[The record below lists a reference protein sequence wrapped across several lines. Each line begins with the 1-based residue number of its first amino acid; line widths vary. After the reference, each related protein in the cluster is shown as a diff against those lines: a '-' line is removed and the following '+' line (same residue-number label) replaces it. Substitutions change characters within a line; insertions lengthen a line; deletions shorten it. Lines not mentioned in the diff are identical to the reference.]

1 MASDTTSALSE
12 GINVEH
18 RKPGDLD
25 LHQTDAATFHFT
37 IRTPLPPADLT
48 LTAHAMISCYGKR
61 ARILIKCWRRPGH
74 RPETML
80 VTAYKLNNSAVFSLL
95 NPRRLGYKKEDYN
108 LGTREIR
115 QRPTPVCSAST
126 CSFLRAAGSKF
137 VGVMQ
142 IPTPFLRL
150 IGN

>member
-1 MASDTTSALSE
+1 M
-12 GINVEH
+12 
-18 RKPGDLD
+18 
-25 LHQTDAATFHFT
+25 
-37 IRTPLPPADLT
+37 
-48 LTAHAMISCYGKR
+48 
-61 ARILIKCWRRPGH
+61 
-74 RPETML
+74 TML
-80 VTAYKLNNSAVFSLL
+80 VTLYELNNSAVFSLL

-115 QRPTPVCSAST
+115 QRPTLYSAST